1 MTKYLFS
8 LLTSN
13 DLGLLA
19 RSLPVAR
26 ELAGRGHQVFFCNP
40 ASAPRTLIAQAGFEN
55 LPLRHPYYFLLD
67 LQAHGALNP
76 AGMIR
81 AYRDG
86 AFQRDFG
93 GLGGFARQLWR
104 AIPTR
109 FAFPTAQMWNGE
121 QMLAMAGLLNE
132 GFVRAELQAI
142 LEIVAQVD
150 LVVDAWN
157 PFACAAARIL
167 KKPLATII
175 QVDMHPHSRG
185 FIWWKETPPGLPRV
199 TPVFNKILAEY
210 GLPSLEKVDELF
222 IGELTLA
229 VGMPETDP
237 LPTSAQAQVTYV
249 GAILWQAAHTPMPG
263 WFAELRPDQPV
274 IWLYPGN
281 PRYMPIPSPVDGE
294 GIIRDCLRAL
304 SGEPVQVILSTGN
317 HPLPKKFLPLPPNFR
332 YVPYLPGLA
341 MAERSD
347 LLIHHGGYGS
357 CQTGLL
363 TGTPAV
369 IIPTFSERESNARRV
384 AAVGAAEVLPP
395 GGNPF
400 GALWGKWGVD
410 PDLLRATVWKVL
422 DDPSYRASAQRLSEK
437 LRAYGGARAAAD
449 LIEGLPIKN
458 QHN

>member
-26 ELAGRGHQVFFCNP
+26 ELARRGHEIVFCNP
-40 ASAPRTLIAQAGFEN
+40 AAAPRKLIAEAGFKN

-67 LQAHGALNP
+67 LQARGELHA
-76 AGMIR
+76 AGIYR
-81 AYRDG
+81 AYQTG
-86 AFQRDFG
+86 QFQRKFG
-93 GLGGFARQLWR
+93 GLGSFMRQIWR

-109 FAFPTAQMWNGE
+109 FAAPSAQIWNGD
-121 QMLAMAGLLNE
+121 QMLAMAGLLNK
-132 GFVRAELQAI
+132 GFVQAELEAM
-142 LEIVAQVD
+142 LEIVQQVD
-150 LVVDAWN
+150 VVVDAWN

-167 KKPLATII
+167 RKPLATLI
-175 QVDMHPHSRG
+175 QSDMHPLSRG
-185 FIWWKETPPGLPRV
+185 FIWWRATPSGLPGV
-199 TPVFNKILAEY
+199 TPVFNTILADY
-210 GLPSLEKVDELF
+210 GLPPLEQVAELF
-222 IGELTLA
+222 VGDLTLV

-237 LPTSAQAQVTYV
+237 LPDSARATYI
-249 GAILWQAAHTPMPG
+249 GALLWHAEVEPPK
-263 WFAELRPDQPV
+263 WFAELNPNQPV

-281 PRYMPIPSPVDGE
+281 PRYLPVPSPVDGE
-294 GIIRDCLRAL
+294 GIIRDCLQAL
-304 SGEPVQVILSTGN
+304 ADEPVQVILSTGN
-317 HPLPKKFLPLPPNFR
+317 HPLPRRFLPLPANFR
-332 YVPYLPGLA
+332 HMPYVPGLA

-384 AAVGAAEVLPP
+384 AAAGAAEVLPP

-400 GALWGKWGVD
+400 GALWGKWGVE
-410 PDLLRATVWKVL
+410 PGILRETVWRVL
-422 DDPSYRASAQRLSEK
+422 NTPAYRANACRLSEMLK
-437 LRAYGGARAAAD
+437 SYGGAVAAAD
-449 LIEGLPIKN
+449 LIEKLI
-458 QHN
+458 